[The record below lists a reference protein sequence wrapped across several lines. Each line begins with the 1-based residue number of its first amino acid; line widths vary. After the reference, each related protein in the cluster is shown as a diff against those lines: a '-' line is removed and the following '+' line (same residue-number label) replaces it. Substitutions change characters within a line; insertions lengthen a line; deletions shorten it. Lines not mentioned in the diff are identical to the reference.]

1 MSFIE
6 ELQKIIEGYLPGE
19 ESLKRNLIAIYLF
32 GSFAKNME
40 KPLSDIDL
48 AFVFFDDFY
57 RDDPFIA
64 LQKAEMLCLDINNKT
79 HKSADVVVLNSTS
92 LTFAFHVIREAICVY
107 EKCAAERILYE
118 IGVDNK
124 YQDFA
129 PFIKE
134 LRDIKRKSLLGSN

>member
-19 ESLKRNLIAIYLF
+19 EDLKRNLIVIYLF
-32 GSFAKNME
+32 GSYAKNTG
-40 KPLSDIDL
+40 KPASDIDL

-57 RDDPFIA
+57 RNDSFLA
-64 LQKAEMLCLDINNKT
+64 LQKAEMLCLDINKKT
-79 HKSADVVVLNSTS
+79 HKSVDVVVMNSTS
-92 LTFAFHVIREAICVY
+92 LTFAFHIIREAICVY
-107 EKCAAERILYE
+107 EKCAAGRILYE